1 MVVGFK
7 DGIKLVGISI
17 VCFCAVYVCTFM
29 LNYYLDVVPLGELFD
44 GEPTLALYEA
54 QLAIARFTSLITGG
68 VLGATALVMLMF
80 YVKLYID
87 KSSVVLGVI
96 KALGYSRVRIALK
109 FWVFGLSVFIGCFLG
124 FGVGWA
130 SMQYIYN
137 GLTIEGMGEITPTF
151 HAIIPIVL
159 VLAPTL
165 AFTLLA
171 CVYSYFYLKKPAIE
185 LLRGKGVEKVRK
197 IRSGSSSKSFL
208 GDMIVCTLKSRK
220 SLVFFVAF
228 SCFCFSSMVQM
239 GLSMENLVTTSMGY
253 MILMIGLVLAS
264 VSMFMAIT
272 SLVSSNAKNLSIMK
286 AFGYSLRERM
296 FAVFGGYAPFA
307 ALGFALGT
315 VYQFALLKVMI
326 NIIFSGVENIPE
338 YNFDIP
344 VFFITLAVFTL
355 ACMLFMGYYTYR
367 VNKISAKEIMTENR

>member
-1 MVVGFK
+1 
-7 DGIKLVGISI
+7 
-17 VCFCAVYVCTFM
+17 
-29 LNYYLDVVPLGELFD
+29 
-44 GEPTLALYEA
+44 
-54 QLAIARFTSLITGG
+54 
-68 VLGATALVMLMF
+68 
-80 YVKLYID
+80 
-87 KSSVVLGVI
+87 
-96 KALGYSRVRIALK
+96 
-109 FWVFGLSVFIGCFLG
+109 
-124 FGVGWA
+124 
-130 SMQYIYN
+130 
-137 GLTIEGMGEITPTF
+137 
-151 HAIIPIVL
+151 
-159 VLAPTL
+159 
-165 AFTLLA
+165 
-171 CVYSYFYLKKPAIE
+171 
-185 LLRGKGVEKVRK
+185 
-197 IRSGSSSKSFL
+197 
-208 GDMIVCTLKSRK
+208 MIVCTLKSRK